1 MSSRRSSPRS
11 WASPRTKSPHL
22 IVVVVVAVALA
33 HPPTNRYLSLLF
45 PPRCCVAFSSL
56 LLSISFSLSL
66 SPTAWRWRRCCLCRA
81 SLSQLVQLLHAAAH
95 SNAGSVLCLSLCLEG
110 TPTIHTKSKPHEA
123 AVVRY
128 RTTSLS
134 LSRFDASSVRVRAC
148 ECSKQMEE

>member
-22 IVVVVVAVALA
+22 IVVVVVAIALA

-66 SPTAWRWRRCCLCRA
+66 SDRVVMATVLLVPCPLFLNLCNCCTLLRIVMPAAYCACHCALKVHQQYIPRA
-81 SLSQLVQLLHAAAH
+81 NL
-95 SNAGSVLCLSLCLEG
+95 
-110 TPTIHTKSKPHEA
+110 TKQ
-123 AVVRY
+123 R
-128 RTTSLS
+128 
-134 LSRFDASSVRVRAC
+134 
-148 ECSKQMEE
+148 